1 LPQTQPFEHL
11 GLSYGHR
18 TQAYLIGVNLEA
30 RVSIQ
35 GAYLYASREA
45 AAGWRHDNAAV
56 REWSMKISRREVR
69 STSSLDFTNHVG
81 HVTLQY
87 KCYGPVIVSLVLPWK
102 WLKAEITRRTMH
114 RKHVKQST
122 RNKGT
127 SQPHQAVETNDC
139 TAPHERSSSAQDVRA
154 RAHEHSYAS
163 RSDGRSAQSAHA
175 TTLL

>member
-1 LPQTQPFEHL
+1 LPQPQPFEHL

-56 REWSMKISRREVR
+56 REWSMKISRREGR

-87 KCYGPVIVSLVLPWK
+87 KCYGPVIVSLVLPWE
-102 WLKAEITRRTMH
+102 WLKAENNTSDHAPQARQT
-114 RKHVKQST
+114 VDPKQRNLPATSSRGDQRLYST
-122 RNKGT
+122 
-127 SQPHQAVETNDC
+127 
-139 TAPHERSSSAQDVRA
+139 A
-154 RAHEHSYAS
+154 RALEQRPRCAS
-163 RSDGRSAQSAHA
+163 
-175 TTLL
+175 